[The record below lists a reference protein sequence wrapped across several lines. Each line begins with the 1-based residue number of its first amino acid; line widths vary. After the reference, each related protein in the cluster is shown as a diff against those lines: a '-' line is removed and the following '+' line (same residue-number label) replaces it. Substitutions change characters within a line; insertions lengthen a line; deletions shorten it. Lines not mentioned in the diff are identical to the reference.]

1 MKSNKTPKNRTNI
14 LKSNFIKTICLSL
27 ILLFALTSKV
37 DAQKKDATMAL
48 LKSIV
53 LPGWGHAGLGKEYKT
68 RAYIHMGADI
78 ALLLSY
84 WGVNTSTQRLQQNL
98 YAHVEIN
105 AQTSIKNRDRAY
117 KLAVGQFSSLGVYNE
132 YQERNRNW
140 NSFITDNSQNRWQWN
155 SIENQADYIKM
166 TNTIDSNNQ
175 QLPFIVTA
183 MVANRIISGISAFIS
198 ARELNANQTTTVSV
212 QPVNTTGQ
220 FSGLALYVSI
230 GL

>member
-1 MKSNKTPKNRTNI
+1 MKFNFLKT
-14 LKSNFIKTICLSL
+14 FIVSL
-27 ILLFALTSKV
+27 ILLISITSKV
-37 DAQKKDATMAL
+37 DAQKKDPSIAF

-53 LPGWGHAGLGKEYKT
+53 LPGWGHLSLGNEYKT
-68 RAYIHMGADI
+68 RAYIHVGADI
-78 ALLLSY
+78 ALILSY
-84 WGVNTSTQRLQQNL
+84 WGINTSTQHLQQNL
-98 YAHVEIN
+98 YTHVELN

-140 NSFITDNSQNRWQWN
+140 NSFIVDNSQNRWQWN

-175 QLPFIVTA
+175 QLPFIVSA
-183 MVANRIISGISAFIS
+183 MIANRIISGISAFIS
-198 ARELNANQTTTVSV
+198 AREFSPNQTAVSI
-212 QPVNTTGQ
+212 QPVNATGK
-220 FSGLALYVSI
+220 FSGLALFVSV